1 MQIIIISPNNTSHR
15 HWHIS
20 PKKLFMLAGFSLLF
34 LMIGLFIINQ
44 HFNLLSRLH
53 TLSTAVPVVIS
64 EAPSPDKKIVAEPEE
79 TNLQDY
85 YAKRL
90 GQLQAESM
98 RLTALTEKLAEI
110 AGVDVSEFQLDS
122 VPAQGGIDEKGE
134 SLSPTLFKT
143 EMSQLTDK
151 FSKQNEQLNTI
162 QNLFLTRESITSAI
176 PQGRPVVGGFLSSS
190 YGYRIDPFNGKKTF
204 HSGIDFAAKEGTKV
218 ISVADGIVSY
228 IGDRNGYGELIEI
241 DHGNGYVTRYA
252 HNEKIIVK
260 TGDRIKKGEAI
271 ALMGSTG
278 RSTGPH
284 VHFEVLR
291 EGTKIDPY
299 KFVNR

>member
-1 MQIIIISPNNTSHR
+1 M
-15 HWHIS
+15 
-20 PKKLFMLAGFSLLF
+20 LF

>member
-15 HWHIS
+15 HWQVS
-20 PKKLFMLAGFSLLF
+20 PKKMFMFVGFSVLL
-34 LMIGLFIINQ
+34 LLASFIYINQ
-44 HFNLLSRLH
+44 QFSFSSRN
-53 TLSTAVPVVIS
+53 TIAIVTYPT
-64 EAPSPDKKIVAEPEE
+64 PSRNEPIVKQEE
-79 TNLQDY
+79 TGLPDY

-90 GQLQAESM
+90 GQLQAESI

-110 AGVDVSEFQLDS
+110 AGVDVSEFQLNTI
-122 VPAQGGIDEKGE
+122 PAQGGIDENGE
-134 SLSPTLFKT
+134 SIAPELFKI
-143 EMSQLTDK
+143 EMSQLTSR
-151 FSKQNEQLNTI
+151 FTEHNKQLATI
-162 QNLFLTRESITSAI
+162 QNLFLTRDSITSAI
-176 PQGRPVVGGFLSSS
+176 PQGRPIAGGWLSSS

-204 HSGIDFAAKEGTKV
+204 HSGIDFAAKEGTNV
-218 ISVADGIVSY
+218 IAVADGIVSF
-228 IGDRNGYGELIEI
+228 IGKRSAYGELIEL

-271 ALMGSTG
+271 ALVGSTG
-278 RSTGPH
+278 RSTGSH

>member
-15 HWHIS
+15 HWQVS
-20 PKKLFMLAGFSLLF
+20 PKNLFMFAGFSVLL
-34 LMIGLFIINQ
+34 LIASFIYINQ
-44 HFNLLSRLH
+44 QFSFSSR
-53 TLSTAVPVVIS
+53 STVAVVTSP
-64 EAPSPDKKIVAEPEE
+64 APSRNEPIDQQEE
-79 TNLQDY
+79 TGLQDY

-90 GQLQAESM
+90 GQLQAESI

-110 AGVDVSEFQLDS
+110 AGVDVTEFQLNT
-122 VPAQGGIDEKGE
+122 VPAQGGIDENGE
-134 SLSPTLFKT
+134 SLTPELFKI
-143 EMSQLTDK
+143 EISQLTSR
-151 FSKQNEQLNTI
+151 FTEQNKQLATI
-162 QNLFLTRESITSAI
+162 QKLFLTRDSITSAI
-176 PQGRPVVGGFLSSS
+176 PQGRPIAGGWLSSS

-204 HSGIDFAAKEGTKV
+204 HSGIDFAAKEGTNV
-218 ISVADGIVSY
+218 NAVADGIVSF
-228 IGDRNGYGELIEI
+228 IGERSGYGELIEL

-271 ALMGSTG
+271 ALLGSTG

-284 VHFEVLR
+284 VHFEVLL

>member
-15 HWHIS
+15 HWQVS
-20 PKKLFMLAGFSLLF
+20 PKNLFMFAGFSVLL
-34 LMIGLFIINQ
+34 LMASFFFINQ
-44 HFNLLSRLH
+44 QFSLSSRSAL
-53 TLSTAVPVVIS
+53 AVVTPHI
-64 EAPSPDKKIVAEPEE
+64 PSRDEPSIAQQKE
-79 TNLQDY
+79 TGLQDY

-90 GQLQAESM
+90 GQLQAESI

-110 AGVDVSEFQLDS
+110 AGVDVSEFQLNT
-122 VPAQGGIDEKGE
+122 VPAQGGIDENGE
-134 SLSPTLFKT
+134 SLTPELFKI
-143 EMSQLTDK
+143 EMSQLTSRFDEQN
-151 FSKQNEQLNTI
+151 KQLATI
-162 QNLFLTRESITSAI
+162 QNLFLTRDSITSAI
-176 PQGRPVVGGFLSSS
+176 PQGRPIAGGWLSSS

-204 HSGIDFAAKEGTKV
+204 HSGIDFAAKEGTDV
-218 ISVADGIVSY
+218 IAVADGIVSY
-228 IGDRNGYGELIEI
+228 IGERRGYGELIEL

-271 ALMGSTG
+271 ALLGSTG

>member
-15 HWHIS
+15 HWQVS
-20 PKKLFMLAGFSLLF
+20 PKNLFMFAGFSVLL
-34 LMIGLFIINQ
+34 LIASFIYINQ
-44 HFNLLSRLH
+44 QFSFSSR
-53 TLSTAVPVVIS
+53 STVAVVTSP
-64 EAPSPDKKIVAEPEE
+64 APSRNEPIDQQEE
-79 TNLQDY
+79 TGLQDY

-90 GQLQAESM
+90 GQLQAESI

-110 AGVDVSEFQLDS
+110 AGVDVTEFQLNT
-122 VPAQGGIDEKGE
+122 VPAQGGIDENGE
-134 SLSPTLFKT
+134 SLTPELFKI
-143 EMSQLTDK
+143 EMSQLTSR
-151 FSKQNEQLNTI
+151 FTEQNKQLATI
-162 QNLFLTRESITSAI
+162 QKLFLTRDSITSAI
-176 PQGRPVVGGFLSSS
+176 PQGRPIAGGWLSSS

-204 HSGIDFAAKEGTKV
+204 HSGIDFAAKEGTNV
-218 ISVADGIVSY
+218 NAVADGIVSF
-228 IGDRNGYGELIEI
+228 IGERSGYGELIEL

-271 ALMGSTG
+271 ALLGSTG

-284 VHFEVLR
+284 VHFEVLL

>member
-15 HWHIS
+15 HWQVS
-20 PKKLFMLAGFSLLF
+20 PKNLFMFAGFSVLL
-34 LMIGLFIINQ
+34 LIASFIYINQ
-44 HFNLLSRLH
+44 QFSFSSR
-53 TLSTAVPVVIS
+53 STVAVVTSP
-64 EAPSPDKKIVAEPEE
+64 APSRNEPIDQQEE
-79 TNLQDY
+79 TGLQDY

-90 GQLQAESM
+90 GQLQAESI

-110 AGVDVSEFQLDS
+110 AGVDVTEFQLNT
-122 VPAQGGIDEKGE
+122 VPAQGGIDENGE
-134 SLSPTLFKT
+134 SLTPELFKI
-143 EMSQLTDK
+143 EMSQLTSR
-151 FSKQNEQLNTI
+151 FTEQNKQLATI
-162 QNLFLTRESITSAI
+162 QKLFLTRDSITSAI
-176 PQGRPVVGGFLSSS
+176 PQGRPIAGGWLSSS

-204 HSGIDFAAKEGTKV
+204 HSGIDFAAKEGTNV
-218 ISVADGIVSY
+218 NAVADGIVSF
-228 IGDRNGYGELIEI
+228 IGERSGYGELIEL

-260 TGDRIKKGEAI
+260 TGDRIKKGKAI
-271 ALMGSTG
+271 ALLGSTG

-284 VHFEVLR
+284 VHFEVLL

>member
-15 HWHIS
+15 HWQVT
-20 PKKLFMLAGFSLLF
+20 PKTLFMFAGFSVLF
-34 LMIGLFIINQ
+34 LMASFFFINQ
-44 HFNLLSRLH
+44 QFNLSSSDAVAIVSSHSPLRDEPN
-53 TLSTAVPVVIS
+53 TAQQQ
-64 EAPSPDKKIVAEPEE
+64 E
-79 TNLQDY
+79 TSLQDY

-90 GQLQAESM
+90 GQLQAESF

-110 AGVDVSEFQLDS
+110 AGVDVSEFQLNFL
-122 VPAQGGIDEKGE
+122 PAQGGIDEEGE
-134 SLSPTLFKT
+134 SLTPELFKF
-143 EMSQLTDK
+143 EMTQLTDR
-151 FSKQNEQLNTI
+151 FDEQDQQLATI
-162 QNLFLTRESITSAI
+162 QNLFLTRDNITSGI
-176 PQGRPVVGGFLSSS
+176 PQGRPIAGGWLSSS

-204 HSGIDFAAKEGTKV
+204 HSGIDFAAKEGTNV
-218 ISVADGIVSY
+218 LAVADGIVSF
-228 IGDRNGYGELIEI
+228 IGQRNGYGELIEL

-252 HNEKIIVK
+252 HNEEIIVK

>member
-15 HWHIS
+15 HWQVS
-20 PKKLFMLAGFSLLF
+20 PKKLFMYAGFSLLL
-34 LMIGLFIINQ
+34 LMASIFYVNQ
-44 HFNLLSRLH
+44 YFSFSPPNTLAVVTPHTPSRDDS
-53 TLSTAVPVVIS
+53 TLVQQ
-64 EAPSPDKKIVAEPEE
+64 EE
-79 TNLQDY
+79 SDVQDY

-90 GQLQAESM
+90 GQLQAESI

-110 AGVDVSEFQLDS
+110 AGVDVSEFQLNT
-122 VPAQGGIDEKGE
+122 VPAQGGIDENGE
-134 SLSPTLFKT
+134 SLTPELFKM
-143 EMSQLTDK
+143 EMTQLTSRFDEQN
-151 FSKQNEQLNTI
+151 KQLATI
-162 QNLFLTRESITSAI
+162 QDLFLTRDSITSAI
-176 PQGRPVVGGFLSSS
+176 PQGRPIVGGWLSSS

-204 HSGIDFAAKEGTKV
+204 HSGIDFAAKEGTNV
-218 ISVADGIVSY
+218 IAVADGIVSY
-228 IGDRNGYGELIEI
+228 IGDRSGYGELIEL

-260 TGDRIKKGEAI
+260 TGERIKKGEAI
-271 ALMGSTG
+271 ALLGSTG

>member
-15 HWHIS
+15 HWQVS
-20 PKKLFMLAGFSLLF
+20 PKKLFMFAGFSVLL
-34 LMIGLFIINQ
+34 LLASFIFINQ
-44 HFNLLSRLH
+44 QFSLSSR
-53 TLSTAVPVVIS
+53 TALAVVTPHI
-64 EAPSPDKKIVAEPEE
+64 PSRDEPSIAQQKE
-79 TNLQDY
+79 TGLQDY

-110 AGVDVSEFQLDS
+110 AGVDVSEFQLNT
-122 VPAQGGIDEKGE
+122 VPAQGGIDENGE
-134 SLSPTLFKT
+134 SLSPELFKI
-143 EMSQLTDK
+143 EMSQLTSRFDEQN
-151 FSKQNEQLNTI
+151 KQLATI
-162 QNLFLTRESITSAI
+162 QNLFLTRDSITSAI
-176 PQGRPVVGGFLSSS
+176 PQGRPIAGGWLSSS

-204 HSGIDFAAKEGTKV
+204 HSGIDFAAKEGTNV
-218 ISVADGIVSY
+218 IAVADGIVSY
-228 IGDRNGYGELIEI
+228 IGERNGYGELIEL

-271 ALMGSTG
+271 ALLGSTG

>member
-15 HWHIS
+15 HWQVS
-20 PKKLFMLAGFSLLF
+20 PKQLFMYAGFSVLL
-34 LMIGLFIINQ
+34 LMASFFYINQ
-44 HFNLLSRLH
+44 HFNLSSPYTVAVVTPQTPSRDQ
-53 TLSTAVPVVIS
+53 SS
-64 EAPSPDKKIVAEPEE
+64 IVQQQE
-79 TNLQDY
+79 TGLQDY

-90 GQLQAESM
+90 GQLQAESI

-110 AGVDVSEFQLDS
+110 AGVDVSEFQLNT
-122 VPAQGGIDEKGE
+122 VPAQGGIDENGE
-134 SLSPTLFKT
+134 SLTPELFKI
-143 EMSQLTDK
+143 EMSQLTSQFDDQN
-151 FSKQNEQLNTI
+151 KQLATI
-162 QNLFLTRESITSAI
+162 QNLFLTRDSITSAI
-176 PQGRPVVGGFLSSS
+176 PQGRPIAGGWLSSS

-204 HSGIDFAAKEGTKV
+204 HSGIDFAAKEGTDV
-218 ISVADGIVSY
+218 IAVADGIVSY
-228 IGDRNGYGELIEI
+228 IGERRGYGELIEL

-260 TGDRIKKGEAI
+260 TGDRIKKGGPI
-271 ALMGSTG
+271 ALLGSTG

>member
-15 HWHIS
+15 HWQVS
-20 PKKLFMLAGFSLLF
+20 PKNLFMFAGFSVLL
-34 LMIGLFIINQ
+34 LIVSFIYINQ
-44 HFNLLSRLH
+44 QFSFSSR
-53 TLSTAVPVVIS
+53 STVAVVTSP
-64 EAPSPDKKIVAEPEE
+64 APSRNEPIDQQEE
-79 TNLQDY
+79 TGLQDY

-90 GQLQAESM
+90 GQLQAESI

-110 AGVDVSEFQLDS
+110 AGVDVTEFQLNT
-122 VPAQGGIDEKGE
+122 VPAQGGIDENGE
-134 SLSPTLFKT
+134 SLTPELFKI
-143 EMSQLTDK
+143 EISQLTSR
-151 FSKQNEQLNTI
+151 FTEQNKQLATI
-162 QNLFLTRESITSAI
+162 QKLFLTRDSITSAI
-176 PQGRPVVGGFLSSS
+176 PQGRPIAGGWLSSS

-204 HSGIDFAAKEGTKV
+204 HSGIDFAAKEGTNV
-218 ISVADGIVSY
+218 NAVADGIVSF
-228 IGDRNGYGELIEI
+228 IGERSGYGELIEL

-271 ALMGSTG
+271 ALLGSTG

-284 VHFEVLR
+284 VHFEVLL

>member
-15 HWHIS
+15 HWQVS
-20 PKKLFMLAGFSLLF
+20 PKKIFMFAGFSVLL
-34 LMIGLFIINQ
+34 LMASFIFITQ
-44 HFNLLSRLH
+44 QFSLSSSSAL
-53 TLSTAVPVVIS
+53 AVVTPHI
-64 EAPSPDKKIVAEPEE
+64 PSRDEPSIAQQKE
-79 TNLQDY
+79 TGLQDY

-110 AGVDVSEFQLDS
+110 AGVDVSEFQLNT
-122 VPAQGGIDEKGE
+122 VPAQGGIDENGE
-134 SLSPTLFKT
+134 SLSPELFKI
-143 EMSQLTDK
+143 EMSQLTSRFDEQN
-151 FSKQNEQLNTI
+151 KQLATI
-162 QNLFLTRESITSAI
+162 QNLFLTRDSITSAI
-176 PQGRPVVGGFLSSS
+176 PQGRPIAGGWLSSS

-204 HSGIDFAAKEGTKV
+204 HSGIDFAAKEGTNV
-218 ISVADGIVSY
+218 IAVADGIVSY
-228 IGDRNGYGELIEI
+228 IGERNGYGELIEL

-271 ALMGSTG
+271 ALLGSTG

>member
-20 PKKLFMLAGFSLLF
+20 PKRLFMLAVFSLLL
-34 LMIGLFIINQ
+34 LMASLFYINQ
-44 HFNLLSRLH
+44 QFSLSSP
-53 TLSTAVPVVIS
+53 TITPVVTS
-64 EAPSPDKKIVAEPEE
+64 QMPLVDKKNITQQEE
-79 TNLQDY
+79 TGLQDY

-90 GQLQAESM
+90 GQLQAESI

-110 AGVDVSEFQLDS
+110 AGVDVSEFQLDAL
-122 VPAQGGIDEKGE
+122 PALGGIEEEGV
-134 SLSPTLFKT
+134 SLSPELFKI
-143 EMSQLTDK
+143 EMTHLTDK
-151 FSKQNEQLNTI
+151 FSKQDKQLTNI
-162 QNLFLTRESITSAI
+162 QNLFLTRDSITSAI
-176 PQGRPVVGGFLSSS
+176 PQGRPIDGGWLSSS

-204 HSGIDFAAKEGTKV
+204 HSGIDFAAKEGTEV
-218 ISVADGIVSY
+218 IAVADGIVSF
-228 IGDRNGYGELIEI
+228 IGERNGYGELIEI

-260 TGDRIKKGEAI
+260 TGDRIKKSEAI
-271 ALMGSTG
+271 ALLGSTG

>member
-15 HWHIS
+15 HWQVS
-20 PKKLFMLAGFSLLF
+20 PKNLFMFAGFSVLL
-34 LMIGLFIINQ
+34 LMASFIYINQ
-44 HFNLLSRLH
+44 QFSFSSR
-53 TLSTAVPVVIS
+53 STVAVVTSHI
-64 EAPSPDKKIVAEPEE
+64 PSRNEPSIVQQEE
-79 TNLQDY
+79 TGLQDY

-90 GQLQAESM
+90 GQLQAESI

-110 AGVDVSEFQLDS
+110 AGVDVSEFQLNT
-122 VPAQGGIDEKGE
+122 VPAQGGIDENGE
-134 SLSPTLFKT
+134 SLTSELFKI
-143 EMSQLTDK
+143 EMSQLTSRFDEQN
-151 FSKQNEQLNTI
+151 KQLATI
-162 QNLFLTRESITSAI
+162 QNLFLTRDSITSAI
-176 PQGRPVVGGFLSSS
+176 PQGRPIAGGWLSSS

-204 HSGIDFAAKEGTKV
+204 HSGIDFAAKEGTNV
-218 ISVADGIVSY
+218 IAVADGIVSF
-228 IGDRNGYGELIEI
+228 IGERRGYGELIEL

-260 TGDRIKKGEAI
+260 TGDRIKKGEAV
-271 ALMGSTG
+271 ALLGSTG

>member
-15 HWHIS
+15 HWQVS
-20 PKKLFMLAGFSLLF
+20 PKKLFMSAGFSLLF
-34 LMIGLFIINQ
+34 LMACFFFINQ
-44 HFNLLSRLH
+44 HFSF
-53 TLSTAVPVVIS
+53 S
-64 EAPSPDKKIVAEPEE
+64 SPNSVAIVTSHPALADESSIVQQKK
-79 TNLQDY
+79 TGLQDY

-110 AGVDVSEFQLDS
+110 AGVDISEFQLNAL
-122 VPAQGGIDEKGE
+122 PAQGGIDEDGE
-134 SLSPTLFKT
+134 SLTPELFKI
-143 EMSQLTDK
+143 EMTQLTDR
-151 FSKQNEQLNTI
+151 FFEQDQQLATI
-162 QNLFLTRESITSAI
+162 QNLFLTRDSITSAI
-176 PQGRPVVGGFLSSS
+176 PQGRPIAGGWLSSS

-204 HSGIDFAAKEGTKV
+204 HSGIDFAAEEGTEV
-218 ISVADGIVSY
+218 IAVADGLVSFS
-228 IGDRNGYGELIEI
+228 GRRSGYGNLVEL

-252 HNEKIIVK
+252 HNKKIIVK
-260 TGDRIKKGEAI
+260 TGERINKSQAI

-284 VHFEVLR
+284 VHLEVLH

>member
-20 PKKLFMLAGFSLLF
+20 PKKIFMLAGFSVLL
-34 LMIGLFIINQ
+34 LMASSFFINQ
-44 HFNLLSRLH
+44 QFSLS
-53 TLSTAVPVVIS
+53 STKIIPAVTSHIPSLDTSVI
-64 EAPSPDKKIVAEPEE
+64 AQPEE
-79 TNLQDY
+79 KGLQDY

-90 GQLQAESM
+90 GQLQAESI

-110 AGVDVSEFQLDS
+110 AGVDVSEFQLNTL
-122 VPAQGGIDEKGE
+122 PAQGGIDEVGE
-134 SLSPTLFKT
+134 SLTPELFKI
-143 EMSQLTDK
+143 EMSQLTDH
-151 FSKQNEQLNTI
+151 FTKQEQQLTTI
-162 QNLFLTRESITSAI
+162 QDLFLTKDSITSAI
-176 PQGRPVVGGFLSSS
+176 PQGRPINGGWLSSS

-204 HSGIDFAAKEGTKV
+204 HSGIDFAAKEGTEV
-218 ISVADGIVSY
+218 IAVADGMVSF
-228 IGDRNGYGELIEI
+228 IGERNGYGELIEI

-252 HNEKIIVK
+252 HNEKITAK
-260 TGDRIKKGEAI
+260 AGDRIKKGEPI
-271 ALMGSTG
+271 ALLGSTG

>member
-15 HWHIS
+15 HWQVS
-20 PKKLFMLAGFSLLF
+20 PKKLFMYAGFSLLL
-34 LMIGLFIINQ
+34 LMASIFYINQ
-44 HFNLLSRLH
+44 YFSFSPPNTLAVVTPHTPSRDDS
-53 TLSTAVPVVIS
+53 TLVQQ
-64 EAPSPDKKIVAEPEE
+64 EE
-79 TNLQDY
+79 SDVQDY

-90 GQLQAESM
+90 GQLQAESI

-110 AGVDVSEFQLDS
+110 AGVDVSEFQLNT
-122 VPAQGGIDEKGE
+122 VPAQGGIDENGE
-134 SLSPTLFKT
+134 SLTPELFKM
-143 EMSQLTDK
+143 EMTQLTSRFDEQN
-151 FSKQNEQLNTI
+151 KQLATI
-162 QNLFLTRESITSAI
+162 QDLFLTRDSITSAI
-176 PQGRPVVGGFLSSS
+176 PQGRPIVGGWLSSS

-204 HSGIDFAAKEGTKV
+204 HSGIDFAAKEGTNV
-218 ISVADGIVSY
+218 IAVADGIVSY
-228 IGDRNGYGELIEI
+228 IGDRSGYGELIEL

-260 TGDRIKKGEAI
+260 TGERIKKGEAI
-271 ALMGSTG
+271 ALLGSTG

>member
-1 MQIIIISPNNTSHR
+1 M
-15 HWHIS
+15 
-20 PKKLFMLAGFSLLF
+20 FAGFSVLL
-34 LMIGLFIINQ
+34 LMASFIFITQ
-44 HFNLLSRLH
+44 QFSLSSSSAL
-53 TLSTAVPVVIS
+53 AVVTPHI
-64 EAPSPDKKIVAEPEE
+64 PSRDEPSIAQQKE
-79 TNLQDY
+79 TGLQDY

-110 AGVDVSEFQLDS
+110 AGVDVSEFQLNT
-122 VPAQGGIDEKGE
+122 VPAQGGIDENGE
-134 SLSPTLFKT
+134 SLSPELFKI
-143 EMSQLTDK
+143 EMSQLTSRFDEQN
-151 FSKQNEQLNTI
+151 KQLATI
-162 QNLFLTRESITSAI
+162 QNLFLTRDSITSAI
-176 PQGRPVVGGFLSSS
+176 PQGRPIAGGWLSSS

-204 HSGIDFAAKEGTKV
+204 HSGIDFAAKEGTNV
-218 ISVADGIVSY
+218 IAVADGIVSY
-228 IGDRNGYGELIEI
+228 IGERNGYGELIEL

-271 ALMGSTG
+271 ALLGSTG

>member
-15 HWHIS
+15 HWQVS
-20 PKKLFMLAGFSLLF
+20 PKQLFMYAGFSVLL
-34 LMIGLFIINQ
+34 LMASFFYINQ
-44 HFNLLSRLH
+44 HFNLSSPYTVAVVTPQTPSRDQ
-53 TLSTAVPVVIS
+53 SS
-64 EAPSPDKKIVAEPEE
+64 IVQQQE
-79 TNLQDY
+79 TGLQDY

-90 GQLQAESM
+90 GQLQAESI

-110 AGVDVSEFQLDS
+110 AGVDVSEFQLNT
-122 VPAQGGIDEKGE
+122 VPAQGGIDENGE
-134 SLSPTLFKT
+134 SLTPELFKI
-143 EMSQLTDK
+143 EMSQLTSQFDDQN
-151 FSKQNEQLNTI
+151 KQLATI
-162 QNLFLTRESITSAI
+162 QNLFLTRDSITSAI
-176 PQGRPVVGGFLSSS
+176 PQGRPIAGGWLSSS

-204 HSGIDFAAKEGTKV
+204 HSGIDFAAKEGTDV
-218 ISVADGIVSY
+218 IAVADGIVSY
-228 IGDRNGYGELIEI
+228 IGERRGYGELIEL

-260 TGDRIKKGEAI
+260 TGDRIKKGEPI
-271 ALMGSTG
+271 ALLGSTG

>member
-20 PKKLFMLAGFSLLF
+20 PKKLFMLAGFSVLF
-34 LMIGLFIINQ
+34 LMASSFFINQ
-44 HFNLLSRLH
+44 QFSLSS
-53 TLSTAVPVVIS
+53 TKIIPSVASLST
-64 EAPSPDKKIVAEPEE
+64 SPDTSRVAQQEE
-79 TNLQDY
+79 ISLQDY

-90 GQLQAESM
+90 GQLQAESI
-98 RLTALTEKLAEI
+98 RLTALTEKLAEL
-110 AGVDVSEFQLDS
+110 AGVDVSEFQLNTL
-122 VPAQGGIDEKGE
+122 PAQGGIDEIGE
-134 SLSPTLFKT
+134 SLTPELFKI
-143 EMSQLTDK
+143 EMSQLTDR
-151 FSKQNEQLNTI
+151 FSRQDQQLTTI
-162 QNLFLTRESITSAI
+162 QDLFLTQDSITSAI
-176 PQGRPVVGGFLSSS
+176 PQGRPINGGWLSSS

-204 HSGIDFAAKEGTKV
+204 HSGIDFAAKEGTEV
-218 ISVADGIVSY
+218 VAVADGMVSF
-228 IGDRNGYGELIEI
+228 IGERNGYGELIEI

-252 HNEKIIVK
+252 HNEKITAK

-271 ALMGSTG
+271 ALLGSTG

>member
-15 HWHIS
+15 HWQVS
-20 PKKLFMLAGFSLLF
+20 PKNLFMFVGLSVLLLMAALFFINQQFSLSSPSTLTVVTP
-34 LMIGLFIINQ
+34 
-44 HFNLLSRLH
+44 H
-53 TLSTAVPVVIS
+53 T
-64 EAPSPDKKIVAEPEE
+64 PSPEEPNIAQKEE
-79 TNLQDY
+79 TGLQDY

-110 AGVDVSEFQLDS
+110 AGVDVSEFQLDT
-122 VPAQGGIDEKGE
+122 VPAQGGIDENGE
-134 SLSPTLFKT
+134 SLTPELFNI
-143 EMSQLTDK
+143 EMTHLTSRFDEQNKQLA
-151 FSKQNEQLNTI
+151 TI
-162 QNLFLTRESITSAI
+162 QNLFLTRDSITSAI
-176 PQGRPVVGGFLSSS
+176 PQGRPIVGGWLSSS

-218 ISVADGIVSY
+218 IAVADGIVSF
-228 IGDRNGYGELIEI
+228 IGQRTGYGELIEL

-260 TGDRIKKGEAI
+260 TGDRIKKGGAI
-271 ALMGSTG
+271 ALLGSTG

-291 EGTKIDPY
+291 EGIKIDPY
-299 KFVNR
+299 KFVKR